1 MTTEV
6 VRVMRFAVNRTDGKF
21 QVVLDLLGLIYKN
34 AMNYTNLTLFGLG
47 LLGILLHNLVE
58 LNKLNRANKGSV
70 RLGEYFKLERFSI
83 LISVVVV
90 GVSLIVKAEITQLE
104 QVGKWL
110 GLAFMAIGYMGQSL
124 LVFVMGKAEKKINKD
139 NEEAV

>member
-1 MTTEV
+1 
-6 VRVMRFAVNRTDGKF
+6 
-21 QVVLDLLGLIYKN
+21 
-34 AMNYTNLTLFGLG
+34 MNYTNLTLFGLG

-70 RLGEYFKLERFSI
+70 RLGEYFNLEKFSI
-83 LISVVVV
+83 LISIVVVA
-90 GVSLIVKAEITQLE
+90 VSLIVKAEITQLE
-104 QVGKWL
+104 QVGNWL
-110 GLAFMAIGYMGQSL
+110 GLSFMAIGYMGQSL

>member
-1 MTTEV
+1 
-6 VRVMRFAVNRTDGKF
+6 
-21 QVVLDLLGLIYKN
+21 
-34 AMNYTNLTLFGLG
+34 MNYTNLTLFGLG

-139 NEEAV
+139 NEGAV

>member
-1 MTTEV
+1 
-6 VRVMRFAVNRTDGKF
+6 
-21 QVVLDLLGLIYKN
+21 
-34 AMNYTNLTLFGLG
+34 MNYTNLTLFGLG

-124 LVFVMGKAEKKINKD
+124 LVFVMGKAEKKINDD
-139 NEEAV
+139 NEGAV